1 MRIVELKLLIRIL
14 TPQFSSISRS
24 ALLKQIG
31 EFKKRCF
38 DKALREIDENCG
50 VKITYKNIKK
60 GRVIVGFHCFAV
72 STYHID
78 ENKIPQL
85 TKEKVRRRKLELEQC
100 YRKLTSDEQE
110 EYEQLITNVD
120 QIELKLID

>member
-1 MRIVELKLLIRIL
+1 MANTGKVKSLTRYINSKSGRKLLI
-14 TPQFSSISRS
+14 
-24 ALLKQIG
+24 K
-31 EFKKRCF
+31 E
-38 DKALREIDENCG
+38 
-50 VKITYKNIKK
+50 KIRKTTTTTAGYEYVVLAKK
-60 GRVIVGFHCFAV
+60 GKNKTLLIHRLVAENFIPNPNNYSCIN
-72 STYHID
+72 HID

-120 QIELKLID
+120 QIELKF